1 MSAPER
7 LPSVCPH
14 DCPSAC
20 ALDVERID
28 SHTIGRVHGAADNDY
43 TQGVICA
50 KVARYA
56 ERVHH
61 AERLL
66 QPLRRRGAKGGG
78 DFEPIGW
85 DQALDILAGRFAEIA
100 RDYGG
105 EAIWPYYYG
114 GTMGQLQRDGINR
127 LRHVMGYSGQQKTI
141 CVATGYTG
149 WSAGTGADWGA
160 DPREIVDSDL
170 IVIWGCNAVAT
181 QVNLMTLVSQAR
193 KRRGAK
199 LVVVDP
205 IRTVTAKRADL
216 HLQPL
221 PGTDGALACAVMQ
234 QLFALGMAD
243 RDYLQEYSDHPREFE
258 AHLQS
263 RTPAWAETITG
274 VPAAQIEA
282 FARLY
287 GATRRSYI
295 RLGLGF
301 SRSRNG
307 AHNVHAV
314 SCLPVVTGAWRVRG
328 GGAMLGNSG
337 IFKLDKGLIEGLEL
351 ARPEVRSLDMSRIG
365 AVLNGNPEDL
375 KGGPPVMGM
384 LIQNSNPLAVAPD
397 LSQVRRGFA
406 REDLFVCVHEQFMTE
421 TARMADIVLPATM
434 MVETT
439 DLYQTYGQAYLQ
451 VARPVIEAPGECRS
465 NHELICDLARRL
477 GASHPGFELDAASI
491 VDRTLT
497 ASGYPDLDEMTR
509 SRWLDCSKPFDEAH
523 FISGFNWP
531 DGRFRF
537 APDWQALGASG
548 TSMPRFPDHWAV
560 IEAADE
566 EYPLR
571 LITPP
576 AQSFLNTSFSETP
589 GSLRRENAPALLLNP
604 HDATTLAI
612 DNGDL
617 VRVGSRRGEI
627 RLAAKHCAD
636 LPPGVVAVEG
646 IWPGSAFADGWG
658 VNTLVGADA
667 AAPAGGAVFHD
678 SSVWVSKA

>member
-1 MSAPER
+1 MTAPER
-7 LPSVCPH
+7 FPSVCPH

-20 ALDVERID
+20 ALEVERID
-28 SHTIGRVHGAADNDY
+28 GRTIGRVYGAADNDY

-61 AERLL
+61 PERLL
-66 QPLRRRGAKGGG
+66 QPLRRRGPKGSG
-78 DFEPIGW
+78 DFEPVGW
-85 DQALDILAGRFAEIA
+85 DQALDIVAERFSAIA
-100 RDYGG
+100 ARHGA

-127 LRHVMGYSGQQKTI
+127 LRHVMGYSRQEKTI
-141 CVATGYTG
+141 CVATGYSG

-160 DPREIVDSDL
+160 DPREIAESDL

-199 LVVVDP
+199 LVVIDP
-205 IRTVTAKRADL
+205 LRTVTAMKADL
-216 HLQPL
+216 HLQPR

-234 QLFALGMAD
+234 QLFARDLAD
-243 RDYLQEYSDHPREFE
+243 RDYLQQYSDHPREFE
-258 AHLQS
+258 SHLES
-263 RTPAWAETITG
+263 RTPAWAEAITG

-282 FARLY
+282 FAALY

-337 IFKLDKGLIEGLEL
+337 IFKLDKRLIEGLDRAL
-351 ARPEVRSLDMSRIG
+351 PGVRALDMSRIG

-384 LIQNSNPLAVAPD
+384 LIQNSNPMAVAPD
-397 LSQVRRGFA
+397 LNQVRRGFE

-439 DLYQTYGQAYLQ
+439 DIYQTYGQVHLQ

-465 NHELICDLARRL
+465 NHEVICELAQRL
-477 GASHPGFELDAASI
+477 GAVHPGFEMDAASV

-497 ASGYPDLDEMTR
+497 DSGYPGLEAM
-509 SRWLDCSKPFDEAH
+509 SEARWLDCSKPFDEAH
-523 FISGFNWP
+523 FITGFNWP

-537 APDWQALGASG
+537 APEWEALGAKG
-548 TSMPRFPDHWAV
+548 AGMPRFPDHWAV
-560 IEAADE
+560 IEAADDAH
-566 EYPLR
+566 PLR

-576 AQSFLNTSFSETP
+576 AQTFLNTSFTETA
-589 GSLRRENAPALLLNP
+589 GSKRRETAPHLLINPEDAEALAVA
-604 HDATTLAI
+604 D
-612 DNGDL
+612 GVQ
-617 VRVGSRRGEI
+617 VRVGNRRGEI
-627 RLAAKHCAD
+627 CVEARCFD
-636 LPPGVVAVEG
+636 GVPVGVVAIEG
-646 IWPGSAFADGWG
+646 IWPGSAFVDGKG

-678 SSVWVSKA
+678 TAVWVVKA